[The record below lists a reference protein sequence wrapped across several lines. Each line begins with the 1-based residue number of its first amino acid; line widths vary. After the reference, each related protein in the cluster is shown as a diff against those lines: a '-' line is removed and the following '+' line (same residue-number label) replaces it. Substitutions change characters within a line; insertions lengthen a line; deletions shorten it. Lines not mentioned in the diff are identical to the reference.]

1 MATIDIRDRGNK
13 VVGKVDVDAGVF
25 ERPVK
30 PSVLHEAI
38 VHLRAGARQGTH
50 ATKTRSEV
58 AGSKRKPFRQKGTGR
73 ARAGDRRSP
82 IWRAGGT
89 TFGPQTRD
97 HSTKFPRRKMKLAL
111 QMALS
116 AKRAEDQILV
126 LDALGIEEAKTK
138 HVAALL
144 SGLGLEG
151 RTLIYDP
158 EGDESLALAARNL
171 PNAKVVSGR
180 GLSVYDVLLHDNL
193 LTSQDGITRIDEA
206 LR

>member
-1 MATIDIRDRGNK
+1 MVTFDVRDRSNK

-30 PSVLHEAI
+30 RSVLHEAI
-38 VHLRAGARQGTH
+38 VHIRAGARQGTH
-50 ATKTRSEV
+50 ATKTRSQV
-58 AGSKRKPFRQKGTGR
+58 RGSKAKPFRQKGTGR
-73 ARAGDRRSP
+73 ARAGDKRSP
-82 IWRAGGT
+82 VWRSGGT
-89 TFGPQTRD
+89 TFGPQPRD
-97 HSTKFPRRKMKLAL
+97 HSTKFPRRKMKIAL

-116 AKRAEDQILV
+116 AKRAEDQVVVVDV
-126 LDALGIEEAKTK
+126 LGVDEAKTK
-138 HVAALL
+138 NVAALL
-144 SGLGLEG
+144 AGLGLEG

-158 EGDESLALAARNL
+158 EADESLALAARNL
-171 PNAKVVSGR
+171 PNVKVVSGR

>member
-1 MATIDIRDRGNK
+1 MASIDVRDRGNK

-25 ERPVK
+25 ERAVK

-38 VHLRAGARQGTH
+38 VHIRAGQRQGNH
-50 ATKTRSEV
+50 ATKTRGEV

-82 IWRAGGT
+82 IWRHGGT
-89 TFGPQTRD
+89 TFGPQPRD

-116 AKRAEDQILV
+116 SMRAEDQIFV
-126 LDALGIEEAKTK
+126 LDALGVDEPKTK

-144 SGLGLEG
+144 ERARLEG

-158 EGDESLALAARNL
+158 EGDANLALAARNL
-171 PNAKVVSGR
+171 PHAKVVSGR
-180 GLSVYDVLLHDNL
+180 GLSVYDLLLHDNL
-193 LTSQDGITRIDEA
+193 LTSQDGIARIDEA

>member
-1 MATIDIRDRGNK
+1 MATIDVRDRGNK
-13 VVGKVDVDAGVF
+13 IVGKVDVTAGVF

-50 ATKTRSEV
+50 STKTRSEV

-82 IWRAGGT
+82 LWRAGGT
-89 TFGPQTRD
+89 TFGPQPRD

-116 AKRAEDQILV
+116 AKRAEDRIFV
-126 LDALGIEEAKTK
+126 VDGLDIGEAKTK

-144 SGLGLEG
+144 SGLELAG

-158 EGDESLALAARNL
+158 EASESLALAARNL
-171 PNAKVVSGR
+171 PNVKVVSGR

-193 LTSQDGITRIDEA
+193 LTTQDGITGIDEA

>member
-1 MATIDIRDRGNK
+1 MATFDVRDRANK

-30 PSVLHEAI
+30 RSVLHEAI
-38 VHLRAGARQGTH
+38 VHIRAGARQGTH
-50 ATKTRSEV
+50 ATKTRSAV
-58 AGSKRKPFRQKGTGR
+58 VGSGAKPFRQKGTGR
-73 ARAGDRRSP
+73 ARAGDKRSP
-82 IWRAGGT
+82 IWRSGGV
-89 TFGPQTRD
+89 TFGPQPRD

-116 AKRAEDQILV
+116 AKRAEDQICV
-126 LDALGIEEAKTK
+126 VDALGIEEAKTK

-144 SGLGLEG
+144 SDLGLEG

-158 EGDESLALAARNL
+158 EANESLALAARNL